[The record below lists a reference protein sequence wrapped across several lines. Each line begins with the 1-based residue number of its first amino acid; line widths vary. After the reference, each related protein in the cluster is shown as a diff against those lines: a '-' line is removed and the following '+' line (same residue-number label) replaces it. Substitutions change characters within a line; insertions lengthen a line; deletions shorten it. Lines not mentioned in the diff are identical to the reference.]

1 LIQQY
6 VLQNRY
12 RYYTGLILTALF
24 MTVCGCASK
33 QPVSGEDL
41 ALILSSTKTDASLT
55 EKGWWQAAFRIKSA
69 KETEEAEAEPL
80 WHVDVFLAHSVIA
93 PVLEKFSSDIR
104 PWRFH
109 RRAVSDATGHQFRF
123 IFYSSSQVA
132 GDVLREIA
140 ASSLLEKARM
150 AGFIIDET
158 YDDPTKSS
166 KPAISDTSDD
176 NWSIITQKAWPYY
189 IMGASQTWLTMI
201 DDIIKDNPPP
211 PETTK
216 SIDDLIDYYGEVNEV
231 VNTLWRDEA
240 QHAFLHHLNAIF
252 GYEPL
257 LYVEPRMLR
266 F

>member
-1 LIQQY
+1 LIRQY
-6 VLQNRY
+6 FLQNRY
-12 RYYTGLILTALF
+12 CYYTGLILAALL
-24 MTVCGCASK
+24 VAASGCASK
-33 QPVSGEDL
+33 QPVSGEEL
-41 ALILSSTKTDASLT
+41 SLILRSPGNDASSA
-55 EKGWWQAAFRIKSA
+55 EKGWWQAAFRISSD
-69 KETEEAEAEPL
+69 KETKEAETEPL
-80 WHVDVFLAHSVIA
+80 WHVDLFLAHSVIA

-104 PWRFH
+104 LWRFH

-123 IFYSSSQVA
+123 IFYSSAPAA
-132 GDVLREIA
+132 GDILREIA
-140 ASSLLEKARM
+140 TSSLLAKARS
-150 AGFIIDET
+150 AGFFIDET
-158 YDDPTKSS
+158 YDDPIKSA

-201 DDIIKDNPPP
+201 DDIIKDNPPS
-211 PETTK
+211 PEATE
-216 SIDDLIDYYGEVNEV
+216 SIENLIAYYGEVNKV